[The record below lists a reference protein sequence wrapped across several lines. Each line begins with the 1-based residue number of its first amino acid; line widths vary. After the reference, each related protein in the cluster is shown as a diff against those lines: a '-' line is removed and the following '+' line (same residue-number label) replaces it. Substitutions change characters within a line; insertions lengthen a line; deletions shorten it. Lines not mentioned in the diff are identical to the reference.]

1 MLSDIDILKEMINKQ
16 ATVQLKEQQDGTRL
30 KYSVTLTE
38 PQHSYSVT
46 IDRMPKDDKVIV
58 IDVDTYFPA
67 PKKIFT
73 GSKGECKRADFV
85 IVTNTGTEKII
96 LCLEIKKRTDSK
108 STIIKQLTGAQ
119 CFVAYC
125 KEIGKAFWN
134 KHNFLDAYQYRFVSI
149 GHISISKKK
158 TQSESSI
165 NNNPDSKEIHDCPN
179 RMRIISYSGSLLFD
193 RLI

>member
-1 MLSDIDILKEMINKQ
+1 MLSDIDILKKMINKK
-16 ATVQLKEQQDGTRL
+16 ATVELKERLDGKGF

-38 PQHSYSVT
+38 PQPNYSVT
-46 IDRMPKDDKVIV
+46 IDKMPKDDKVIV

-67 PKKIFT
+67 PSKIFT

-85 IVTNTGTEKII
+85 IVTNTGTEKFI
-96 LCLEIKKRTDSK
+96 LCLEIKKRTDSQ

-125 KEIGKAFWN
+125 KEIGKAFWH

-149 GHISISKKK
+149 GHISIAKKK
-158 TQSESSI
+158 TQSESST
-165 NNNPDSKEIHDCPN
+165 NKNPDSNDIHDCPN
-179 RMRIISYSGSLLFD
+179 RMLKIPYSGSLLFD

>member
-1 MLSDIDILKEMINKQ
+1 MLSDIDILKKMINKQ
-16 ATVQLKEQQDGTRL
+16 ATVQLKEQQDGKRI

-46 IDRMPKDDKVIV
+46 IDRMPNDDKVIF

-67 PKKIFT
+67 PSKIFT
-73 GSKGECKRADFV
+73 AEKGQCKRADFV

-96 LCLEIKKRTDSK
+96 LCLEIKKKKDSN
-108 STIIKQLTGAQ
+108 STIIQQLTGAQ

-125 KEIGKAFWN
+125 KEIGKAFWH
-134 KHNFLDAYQYRFVSI
+134 KDNFLDAYQYRFVSI

-158 TQSESSI
+158 TQIKSS
-165 NNNPDSKEIHDCPN
+165 NKNPDSKEIHDCPN
-179 RMRIISYSGSLLFD
+179 RMLKISCSGSLLFD

>member
-16 ATVQLKEQQDGTRL
+16 ATVQLKEQQDGKRL

-67 PKKIFT
+67 PKIFT

-96 LCLEIKKRTDSK
+96 LCLEIKKTKDSP

-125 KEIGKAFWN
+125 KEIGKAFWH

-149 GHISISKKK
+149 GHLSISKKK
-158 TQSESSI
+158 TQSESST
-165 NNNPDSKEIHDCPN
+165 NKNPDSKEIHDCPN
-179 RMRIISYSGSLLFD
+179 RMRKISCSGSLRFD

>member
-1 MLSDIDILKEMINKQ
+1 MLSDIDILKEMINKK
-16 ATVQLKEQQDGTRL
+16 ATVQLKGQQDGKGI

-67 PKKIFT
+67 PRKIFT

-96 LCLEIKKRTDSK
+96 LCLEIKKTK
-108 STIIKQLTGAQ
+108 GTNSTIIQQLTGAQ

-125 KEIGKAFWN
+125 KEIGKAFWH

-158 TQSESSI
+158 TQSESST
-165 NNNPDSKEIHDCPN
+165 NKNPNSKEIHDCPN
-179 RMRIISYSGSLLFD
+179 RMRKISYSGSLRFD

>member
-1 MLSDIDILKEMINKQ
+1 MLSDIDILKKMINKQ
-16 ATVQLKEQQDGTRL
+16 ATVQLKEQQDGKRI

-46 IDRMPKDDKVIV
+46 IDRMPNDDKVIV

-67 PKKIFT
+67 PSKIFT
-73 GSKGECKRADFV
+73 AEKGQCKRADFV

-96 LCLEIKKRTDSK
+96 LCLEIKKKKDSN
-108 STIIKQLTGAQ
+108 STIIQQLTGAQ

-125 KEIGKAFWN
+125 KEIGKAFWH

-149 GHISISKKK
+149 GHISIAKKK
-158 TQSESSI
+158 TQGKSS
-165 NNNPDSKEIHDCPN
+165 NKNPDSNDIHDCPN
-179 RMRIISYSGSLLFD
+179 RMLKISYSGSLLFD

>member
-1 MLSDIDILKEMINKQ
+1 MLSDIDILKKMINKQ
-16 ATVQLKEQQDGTRL
+16 ATVQLKEQLDGKRI

-46 IDRMPKDDKVIV
+46 IDRIPNDDVIV

-67 PKKIFT
+67 PSKIFT
-73 GSKGECKRADFV
+73 AEKGQCKRADFV

-96 LCLEIKKRTDSK
+96 LCLEIKKTKDSQ

-125 KEIGKAFWN
+125 KEIGKAFWH

-149 GHISISKKK
+149 AHLPINKK
-158 TQSESSI
+158 TTQIKSSS
-165 NNNPDSKEIHDCPN
+165 NKNPDSNEIHDSPN
-179 RMRIISYSGSLLFD
+179 RMLKISGSGSLRFD

>member
-1 MLSDIDILKEMINKQ
+1 MLSDIDILKEMINET
-16 ATVQLKEQQDGTRL
+16 ATVQLKEQQDGKGY

-46 IDRMPKDDKVIV
+46 IDRMPEDDKVIV
-58 IDVDTYFPA
+58 IHLDTYFPA
-67 PKKIFT
+67 PRNIFT

-96 LCLEIKKRTDSK
+96 LCLEIKKTKDSN
-108 STIIKQLTGAQ
+108 STIIQQLTGAQ

-125 KEIGKAFWN
+125 KEIGKAFWP
-134 KHNFLDAYQYRFVSI
+134 KDNFLDAYQYRFVCI
-149 GHISISKKK
+149 GHISIPKKK
-158 TQSESSI
+158 TQIKSSI
-165 NNNPDSKEIHDCPN
+165 NKNQDSKEIHDCPN
-179 RMRIISYSGSLLFD
+179 RRLKISYSGSLLFA